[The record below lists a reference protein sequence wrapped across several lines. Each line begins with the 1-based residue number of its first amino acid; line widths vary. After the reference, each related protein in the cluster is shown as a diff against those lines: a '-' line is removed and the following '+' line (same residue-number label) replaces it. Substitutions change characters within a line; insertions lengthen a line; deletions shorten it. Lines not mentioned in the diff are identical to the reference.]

1 MTLQSLL
8 STPVSHAQM
17 VALDAPGTDTV
28 MSLENRLLQS
38 FAASAVEADQR
49 VATIESMLRRD
60 DIGDPE
66 QLASLQLRSS
76 EYNVDVSMIN
86 TLVRKGVSTVET
98 LLRSS

>member
-8 STPVSHAQM
+8 STPVSHSQM
-17 VALDAPGTDTV
+17 VALDASGADTV
-28 MSLENRLLQS
+28 MSLENRLLQR

-66 QLASLQLRSS
+66 QLALLQLRSS